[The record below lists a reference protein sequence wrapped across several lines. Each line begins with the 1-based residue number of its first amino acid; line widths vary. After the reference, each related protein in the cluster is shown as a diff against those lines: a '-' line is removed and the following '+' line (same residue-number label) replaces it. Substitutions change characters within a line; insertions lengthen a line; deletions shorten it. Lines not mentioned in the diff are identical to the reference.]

1 MLQGC
6 ITMDDFGTKEN
17 PYKTA
22 KDIPSEL
29 YYKGDAAVKRAEQ
42 LYGELSNAQ
51 KRVIKL
57 EGLVDAHYLDDKG
70 ILTYG
75 VGQTGKYIDSG
86 FKSAFAEHE
95 KSARNYIKNFDE
107 LPESLQSELIQLDYR
122 GDLKQ
127 SPSFRRLFNAG
138 KYEEASQELL
148 NHEEYKQRKQSSL
161 FKDGVVKRLEE
172 AQSAVE
178 NFANNIKTK
187 EFVFAQSVKSNQF
200 EQIHNDIN
208 KVFK

>member
-1 MLQGC
+1 M
-6 ITMDDFGTKEN
+6 
-17 PYKTA
+17 
-22 KDIPSEL
+22 
-29 YYKGDAAVKRAEQ
+29 
-42 LYGELSNAQ
+42 
-51 KRVIKL
+51 
-57 EGLVDAHYLDDKG
+57 
-70 ILTYG
+70 
-75 VGQTGKYIDSG
+75 
-86 FKSAFAEHE
+86 
-95 KSARNYIKNFDE
+95 
-107 LPESLQSELIQLDYR
+107 PESLQSELIQLDYR

-161 FKDGVVKRLEE
+161 FKDGVVKRLEG
-172 AQSAVE
+172 AQFAVA

-208 KVFK
+208 KVFKWAMKQLN